1 MSEWWTYTLQDFLL
15 FSPRTY
21 YRLFELYNLAIWPA
35 QLIALMIGLVILVL
49 LARPSP
55 KTGALIS
62 AILALAWIVVAWAYF
77 FQRYASI
84 NWTAAY
90 FASAFV
96 VEAALFAWIGV
107 VRNGL
112 NFSIPGIAGKIGLC
126 LYLFALLIQPLMG
139 PLLGRPVTQVE
150 IFGLMPDPTVTATL
164 GLLLTA
170 SSRSMISLLIIPLA
184 WCVVSAATL
193 WTMGSPEAWVMMA
206 APVIAVVALSYRK
219 TSS

>member
-21 YRLFELYNLAIWPA
+21 YRLFELYNLTIWPA
-35 QLIALMIGLVILVL
+35 QLIAVMIGLVILVL

-62 AILALAWIVVAWAYF
+62 AILALAWVAVAWAYF

-112 NFSIPGIAGKIGLC
+112 NFSVPSIAGKIGVC

-139 PLLGRPVTQVE
+139 PLLDRPVAQVE
-150 IFGLMPDPTVTATL
+150 IFGLMPDPTVVATL
-164 GLLLTA
+164 GILLTA
-170 SSRSMISLLIIPLA
+170 TGRHVVSLLIIPLV
-184 WCVVSAATL
+184 WCAFSAAAL
-193 WTMGSPEAWVMMA
+193 WAMDSPEAWIMIA
-206 APVIAVVALSYRK
+206 APIVAAATLICRRA
-219 TSS
+219 SS